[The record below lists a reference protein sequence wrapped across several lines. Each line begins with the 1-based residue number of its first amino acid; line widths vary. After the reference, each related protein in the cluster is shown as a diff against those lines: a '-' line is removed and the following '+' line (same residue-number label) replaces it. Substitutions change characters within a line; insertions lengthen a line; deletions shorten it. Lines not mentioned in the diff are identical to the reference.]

1 MPRVTKA
8 TNKKE
13 TKSTGKVAIAASNSV
28 ATSKVEK
35 AKTTAK
41 KVAEKVVK
49 KTTASKATS
58 KVPAKKTVA
67 KSAKKVVEKTSA
79 PKSTSKVATKK
90 IAEKTSKA
98 KTTSVSTKK
107 TSSTDTKK
115 STTKKATTTTTKT
128 TAKKATTSKKSPA
141 KSSKKVTSKAPA
153 KKTVSKSSKSKT
165 STTLKKKPTAKKP
178 KVSISEYYDLP
189 YRYNQTVVKILA
201 QTPNTLFVY
210 WDISDADREKYVKEF
225 GEYFFNDTFP
235 VLIVHNKTMNYSFE
249 IEVNDFANS
258 WYFHVSD
265 AKCDYEIEFGR
276 RKKAFR
282 EISIPNDY
290 VYISSSNV
298 IEAPNDKFLF
308 EPNTRNL
315 FFRNVKTNQEFSKD
329 IATLSF
335 MEKINKIYNIYDI
348 YKEIYKE
355 EDLIDAMNNPTSS
368 GSGLSFYQKN

>member
-13 TKSTGKVAIAASNSV
+13 TKSVGKVAVAASEVVSTNK
-28 ATSKVEK
+28 SKK

-41 KVAEKVVK
+41 KTVSKNVEKVVK
-49 KTTASKATS
+49 KTTSS
-58 KVPAKKTVA
+58 KVSAKKSVA
-67 KSAKKVVEKTSA
+67 KDTKKVVEK
-79 PKSTSKVATKK
+79 P
-90 IAEKTSKA
+90 SKA
-98 KTTSVSTKK
+98 KTASATTN
-107 TSSTDTKK
+107 TKK
-115 STTKKATTTTTKT
+115 STAKKTST
-128 TAKKATTSKKSPA
+128 TAKPTTKKTPA

-165 STTLKKKPTAKKP
+165 STTPKRKPTAKKQTSP
-178 KVSISEYYDLP
+178 SISEYYDLP

-210 WDISDADREKYVKEF
+210 WDISDSDREKYVKEF
-225 GEYFFNDTFP
+225 GEYFFNDTYP
-235 VLIVHNKTMNYSFE
+235 VLIIHNKTMNYYFE

-265 AKCDYEIEFGR
+265 AHCDYEIEFGR
-276 RKKAFR
+276 RKKASR

-335 MEKINKIYNIYDI
+335 MEKINKIYNIYDV

-368 GSGLSFYQKN
+368 GSGLSFYPKN

>member
-13 TKSTGKVAIAASNSV
+13 TKSTGKADITASKSV
-28 ATSKVEK
+28 ATDKTKKAKATSKKSIVSDIKRVVKKTTSAEAPIEK
-35 AKTTAK
+35 SEAKTTKKVAKKATEKEAKEKKPSTTTSKKVTASKPVAKSTITKTSTTKKTTAK
-41 KVAEKVVK
+41 K
-49 KTTASKATS
+49 S
-58 KVPAKKTVA
+58 P
-67 KSAKKVVEKTSA
+67 
-79 PKSTSKVATKK
+79 TK
-90 IAEKTSKA
+90 
-98 KTTSVSTKK
+98 
-107 TSSTDTKK
+107 
-115 STTKKATTTTTKT
+115 
-128 TAKKATTSKKSPA
+128 P
-141 KSSKKVTSKAPA
+141 SKKVTSKAPA
-153 KKTVSKSSKSKT
+153 KETVSKSSKSKK
-165 STTLKKKPTAKKP
+165 STTPKKKPTAKKP
-178 KVSISEYYDLP
+178 TVSLSEYYDLP

-210 WDISDADREKYVKEF
+210 WDISDIDKEKYVKEF
-225 GEYFFNDTFP
+225 GEYFFNDTYP
-235 VLIVHNKTMNYSFE
+235 VLIVHNKTMNYYFE

-265 AKCDYEIEFGR
+265 AHCDYEIEFGR
-276 RKKAFR
+276 RKKSLR
-282 EISIPNDY
+282 DISIPNDY
-290 VYISSSNV
+290 VYITSSNV

-335 MEKINKIYNIYDI
+335 MEKINKIYNIYDV

-368 GSGLSFYQKN
+368 GSGLSFYKKN

>member
-13 TKSTGKVAIAASNSV
+13 AKSTGKAATAASEV
-28 ATSKVEK
+28 VSKNK
-35 AKTTAK
+35 AKKVTTTAK
-41 KVAEKVVK
+41 KTAVKTEKKVVK
-49 KTTASKATS
+49 KTTSSKTASNVSAKKSVAKDIKKVAEKPSKAKTSSITKNSTEKKASTSKKSLAKSGKKATS
-58 KVPAKKTVA
+58 KTPAKKA
-67 KSAKKVVEKTSA
+67 
-79 PKSTSKVATKK
+79 
-90 IAEKTSKA
+90 
-98 KTTSVSTKK
+98 
-107 TSSTDTKK
+107 
-115 STTKKATTTTTKT
+115 
-128 TAKKATTSKKSPA
+128 
-141 KSSKKVTSKAPA
+141 
-153 KKTVSKSSKSKT
+153 VSKSSKSKT
-165 STTLKKKPTAKKP
+165 STTSKKKPVAKKQTL
-178 KVSISEYYDLP
+178 SISEYYDLP

-210 WDISDADREKYVKEF
+210 WDISDSDREKYIKEF

-276 RKKAFR
+276 RKKVFR

-335 MEKINKIYNIYDI
+335 MEKINKIYNIYDV

-368 GSGLSFYQKN
+368 GSGLSFCKKN

>member
-13 TKSTGKVAIAASNSV
+13 TKSTGKAEITASKSV
-28 ATSKVEK
+28 ATDKAKK

-41 KVAEKVVK
+41 SSVVTDTKKVVK
-49 KTTASKATS
+49 KTTSAKAPEKKSVTKTTKKVAKKIATPKAVS
-58 KVPAKKTVA
+58 KVTEKEAKAKKSSTTTAKKVTDSKPVA
-67 KSAKKVVEKTSA
+67 KST
-79 PKSTSKVATKK
+79 TTK
-90 IAEKTSKA
+90 A
-98 KTTSVSTKK
+98 
-107 TSSTDTKK
+107 
-115 STTKKATTTTTKT
+115 STTKKT
-128 TAKKATTSKKSPA
+128 TAKKSPA
-141 KSSKKVTSKAPA
+141 KPSKKVTSKAPA

-165 STTLKKKPTAKKP
+165 STTSKKKPKAKETTLN
-178 KVSISEYYDLP
+178 ISEYYDLP
-189 YRYNQTVVKILA
+189 YRYNQTVVRILA

-210 WDISDADREKYVKEF
+210 WDISDSDREKYVKEF

-282 EISIPNDY
+282 EITIPNDY
-290 VYISSSNV
+290 VYISSSNI

>member
-13 TKSTGKVAIAASNSV
+13 TKSVGKVAVAASEVVSTNK
-28 ATSKVEK
+28 SKK

-41 KVAEKVVK
+41 KTV
-49 KTTASKATS
+49 SKN
-58 KVPAKKTVA
+58 VE
-67 KSAKKVVEKTSA
+67 KVVEK
-79 PKSTSKVATKK
+79 P
-90 IAEKTSKA
+90 SKA
-98 KTTSVSTKK
+98 KTASATTN
-107 TSSTDTKK
+107 TKK
-115 STTKKATTTTTKT
+115 STDKKTST
-128 TAKKATTSKKSPA
+128 TAKPTTKKTPA

-165 STTLKKKPTAKKP
+165 STTPKRKPTAKKQTSP
-178 KVSISEYYDLP
+178 SISEYYDLP

-210 WDISDADREKYVKEF
+210 WDISDSDREKYVKEF
-225 GEYFFNDTFP
+225 GEYFFNDTYP
-235 VLIVHNKTMNYSFE
+235 VLIIHNKTMNYYFE

-265 AKCDYEIEFGR
+265 AHCDYEIEFGR
-276 RKKAFR
+276 RKKAAR

-298 IEAPNDKFLF
+298 IETPNDKFLF

-335 MEKINKIYNIYDI
+335 MEKINKIYNIYDV

-368 GSGLSFYQKN
+368 GSGLSFYPKN

>member
-13 TKSTGKVAIAASNSV
+13 TKSTGKADITASKSV
-28 ATSKVEK
+28 ATDKTKK
-35 AKTTAK
+35 AKATSK
-41 KVAEKVVK
+41 KSVATDTRKVVK
-49 KTTASKATS
+49 KTTSSKAPTKKSGAKTTKKVAKKATEKEAKEKKPSTTTSKKVTASK
-58 KVPAKKTVA
+58 PVA
-67 KSAKKVVEKTSA
+67 KST
-79 PKSTSKVATKK
+79 
-90 IAEKTSKA
+90 IA
-98 KTTSVSTKK
+98 KT
-107 TSSTDTKK
+107 
-115 STTKKATTTTTKT
+115 STTKKT
-128 TAKKATTSKKSPA
+128 TAKKSPA
-141 KSSKKVTSKAPA
+141 KPSKKVTSKAPA
-153 KKTVSKSSKSKT
+153 KKTVSKSSKSKK
-165 STTLKKKPTAKKP
+165 STTPKKKPTAKKP
-178 KVSISEYYDLP
+178 TVSLSEYYDLP

-210 WDISDADREKYVKEF
+210 WDISDNDREKYVKEF
-225 GEYFFNDTFP
+225 GEYFFNDTYP
-235 VLIVHNKTMNYSFE
+235 VLIVHNKTMNYYFE

-265 AKCDYEIEFGR
+265 AHCDYEIEFGR
-276 RKKAFR
+276 RKKSIR
-282 EISIPNDY
+282 DISIPNDY
-290 VYISSSNV
+290 VYITSSNV

-335 MEKINKIYNIYDI
+335 MEKINKIYNIYDV

-368 GSGLSFYQKN
+368 GSGLSFYKKN

>member
-13 TKSTGKVAIAASNSV
+13 TKSVGKVAVAASEVVSTNK
-28 ATSKVEK
+28 SKK

-41 KVAEKVVK
+41 KTVSKNVEKVVK
-49 KTTASKATS
+49 KTTSS
-58 KVPAKKTVA
+58 KVSAKKSVA
-67 KSAKKVVEKTSA
+67 KDTKKVVEK
-79 PKSTSKVATKK
+79 P
-90 IAEKTSKA
+90 SKA
-98 KTTSVSTKK
+98 KTASATTN
-107 TSSTDTKK
+107 TKK
-115 STTKKATTTTTKT
+115 STAKKTST
-128 TAKKATTSKKSPA
+128 TAKPTTKKTPA

-165 STTLKKKPTAKKP
+165 STTSKKKPVAKKQTL
-178 KVSISEYYDLP
+178 SISEYYDLP

-210 WDISDADREKYVKEF
+210 WDISDSDREKYVKEF
-225 GEYFFNDTFP
+225 GEYFFNDTYP
-235 VLIVHNKTMNYSFE
+235 VLIIHNKTMNYYFE

-265 AKCDYEIEFGR
+265 AHCDYEIEFGR
-276 RKKAFR
+276 RKKASR

-335 MEKINKIYNIYDI
+335 MEKINKIYNIYDV

-368 GSGLSFYQKN
+368 GSGLSFYPKN